1 MFRENKYSVIL
12 FEKVNYS
19 FVCWR

>member
-1 MFRENKYSVIL
+1 MMESVWKNL